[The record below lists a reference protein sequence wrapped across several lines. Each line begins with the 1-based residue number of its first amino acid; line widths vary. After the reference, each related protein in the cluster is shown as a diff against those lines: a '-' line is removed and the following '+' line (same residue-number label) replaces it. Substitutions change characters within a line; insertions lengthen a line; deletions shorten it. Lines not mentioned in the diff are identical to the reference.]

1 MLKIIRNGE
10 IYGPDFIGNYDILI
24 AGEKILGVAPG
35 IEIPAV
41 FAHAFEVGE
50 IDATDKIIVPGFIDQ
65 HVHITGGGG
74 EGGPASRTPEIT
86 LSQLTT
92 AGITT
97 VVGLLGFDGVTRSM
111 FELLAKARA
120 LETEGISSYIFTGA
134 YEIPTRTITGNIRSD
149 LVLIDKVLG
158 AGEIAISDHRSAQ
171 PTLEMIIDLAA
182 ETRTGGLLGDKPG
195 IVHVHVGEGKRG
207 LSILFDAIAQSDI
220 PIKQFVPTHVNRLA
234 GLFQEAV
241 AFHKQGGNIDLT
253 AGITPKTDSPQSLEV
268 VQALEILVKE
278 KADLGR
284 VTVSSDSNGSLP
296 IFDDQGQLFRMGV
309 SSANVLWDDIR
320 RAVHDNVLSLAD
332 AISLITRN
340 VACLLKLLPKKGLIQ
355 SGSDADLVL
364 LDRELNI
371 DSVFARGRLMVEGG
385 RAVVKG
391 TFEQHTA

>member
-10 IYGPDFIGNYDILI
+10 IYGPDFIGNCDILI
-24 AGEKILGVAPG
+24 AGEKILRVAPA
-35 IEIPAV
+35 IVMPAG
-41 FAHAFEVGE
+41 FTHAFEVGE
-50 IDATDKIIVPGFIDQ
+50 IDASKKIIVPGFIDQ
-65 HVHITGGGG
+65 HVHIAGGGG

-182 ETRTGGLLGDKPG
+182 ETRIGGLIGNKPG
-195 IVHVHVGEGKRG
+195 IVHIHVGEGKRG
-207 LSILFDAIAQSDI
+207 LSILFDVIAQSDI
-220 PIKQFVPTHVNRLA
+220 PIKQFVPTHINRLA

-241 AFHKQGGNIDLT
+241 AFLKQGGSIDLT
-253 AGITPKTDSPQSLEV
+253 AGITPETDSPQSLEV

-296 IFDDQGQLFRMGV
+296 IFDDQGQFSRMSV
-309 SSANVLWDDIR
+309 SSASVLWDDIS
-320 RAVHDNVLSLAD
+320 RAVLDNVLSLPD
-332 AISLITRN
+332 AVSLITRN
-340 VACLLKLLPKKGLIQ
+340 VAGLLKLLPVKGLIQ
-355 SGSDADLVL
+355 AGSDADLVL
-364 LDRELNI
+364 LDKNLNI
-371 DSVFARGRLMVEGG
+371 DSVFARGRLMVKGG
-385 RAVVKG
+385 QAVVKG
-391 TFEQHTA
+391 TFE